1 MLQSTRSLTRACSK
15 VHDAGGRTV
24 NVFLWHDQ
32 KAFAGGSEP
41 LIRVVTSRE
50 LCHCV
55 PDLIMLSSLFL
66 AVSAAMCCNVQMLPA
81 DQNATS

>member
-1 MLQSTRSLTRACSK
+1 MYSSGMIRKHLL
-15 VHDAGGRTV
+15 V
-24 NVFLWHDQ
+24 
-32 KAFAGGSEP
+32 GSEP

-66 AVSAAMCCNVQMLPA
+66 NVSAAMCCNVQILPA